1 MPGRDQSPA
10 IGGLGQGTLVVAKN
24 RKRAGILRREI
35 TTVLTSRS
43 TGSHGIV
50 HDDMGPEHIS
60 MPREAIWTLVLFVL
74 LVMSA
79 VAGSILRARLPAP
92 HRGSETI
99 DFLRVVTAL
108 LVTFAALVMSLLLAS
123 ELTAFTTASHDR
135 NHYAASL
142 AEMDT
147 CLRNYGSALDADR
160 QLLRSYTAAVIA
172 STWPEEPPPSGV
184 TLPNISTLPLTGEAP
199 TLGTIL
205 NDVGLAIARQ
215 QPADSFHQVLM
226 TRCSQLF
233 SNLMVGRWTV
243 IEDAHGSLSAPFL
256 GVLIFWLMLVFL
268 SFGLQAPRNPLSVA
282 IVAVAIISVASVMF
296 VILDLDL
303 PYGGFF
309 GISST
314 SMRHALADM
323 LAQ

>member
-1 MPGRDQSPA
+1 
-10 IGGLGQGTLVVAKN
+10 
-24 RKRAGILRREI
+24 
-35 TTVLTSRS
+35 
-43 TGSHGIV
+43 
-50 HDDMGPEHIS
+50 
-60 MPREAIWTLVLFVL
+60 MPREAIWSLILLVLLMV
-74 LVMSA
+74 SA
-79 VAGSILRARLPAP
+79 TAGSILRAKLPAP

-135 NHYAASL
+135 NHYAAGL
-142 AEMDT
+142 TEMDA
-147 CLRNYGSALDADR
+147 CLRNYGPVLNNER
-160 QLLRSYTAAVIA
+160 GLLRDYTAAVIA
-172 STWPEEPPPSGV
+172 STWPEEPNPPGM
-184 TLPNISTLPLTGEAP
+184 TYPDISKLPLTGEAP
-199 TLGTIL
+199 ALGKLL
-205 NDVGLAIARQ
+205 NDIGLGIAHE
-215 QPADSFHQVLM
+215 QPADPVHQTLLA
-226 TRCSQLF
+226 RCGQLF
-233 SNLMVGRWTV
+233 SNLIAGRWSV

>member
-1 MPGRDQSPA
+1 
-10 IGGLGQGTLVVAKN
+10 
-24 RKRAGILRREI
+24 
-35 TTVLTSRS
+35 
-43 TGSHGIV
+43 
-50 HDDMGPEHIS
+50 

-74 LVMSA
+74 LVISA
-79 VAGSILRARLPAP
+79 AAGSLLRARLPAP

-142 AEMDT
+142 SEMDA
-147 CLRNYGSALDADR
+147 CLRNYGSALDGER

-172 STWPEEPPPSGV
+172 STWPGEP
-184 TLPNISTLPLTGEAP
+184 LPAGATHPDITKLPLTGEAP
-199 TLGTIL
+199 VLGTIL
-205 NDVGLAIARQ
+205 NNIGLGIARQ
-215 QPADSFHQVLM
+215 QPGDPLHQVLAA
-226 TRCSQLF
+226 RCSQLF

-268 SFGLQAPRNPLSVA
+268 SFGLQAPRNPLAASLVVVA
-282 IVAVAIISVASVMF
+282 IVSVASVMF

-309 GISST
+309 GISSV

-323 LAQ
+323 LVQ